1 MTPAAIPAPYL
12 ARAKWV
18 RVTPDDLPAAEL
30 RGRVTQAY
38 AIVRAGLTK
47 KVQAGLPPVH
57 WLSRPSPYFPG
68 LIFCPDRR

>member
-30 RGRVTQAY
+30 RRRVTQAY

-47 KVQAGLPPVH
+47 KSRRACPRSLAKPPVSVFSRTDLPP
-57 WLSRPSPYFPG
+57 
-68 LIFCPDRR
+68 